1 MGWNRQASLPGLAQT
16 GGERLGKACPLCPG
30 ISDINLF
37 RDCEGIIDF
46 DAEVSDR
53 AFYLCVSEQ
62 S

>member
-1 MGWNRQASLPGLAQT
+1 LAQT